1 MARAKKEWKAKVKY
15 WTDSK
20 VVEIDGNTVA
30 CVLCM
35 MASLPENQIKD
46 LNEEM
51 KKLGIHYN

>member
-15 WTDSK
+15 WTDNQ
-20 VVEIDGNTVA
+20 VIELTGDTVA
-30 CVLCM
+30 CVLNM
-35 MASLPENQIKD
+35 IASLPVNQIKD